1 MSDQAPYVYLVL
13 GIPDSG
19 RRDIIFDLIQD
30 GITGKEQVLYF
41 RPEEEATSPFDE
53 QIEAL
58 DTVHIVNWQLHDA
71 KVKHGQINA
80 APGRIIFLAPGTCD
94 PADAAEAI
102 KIWSDHNQ
110 CQVARIITVVHSAFL
125 SENSAAQAW
134 FDACIHFSDIVLMNR
149 RETVNNKWI
158 KDFEM
163 GYRKQFSPARFLF
176 VKKGRVANP
185 LEVLEPEARRISLYF
200 DELIPIEDDEF
211 EDDEQPEDTKPD
223 KYIERLESGQRAY
236 PVPCIK
242 KLL

>member
-1 MSDQAPYVYLVL
+1 MSAQAPYVYLVL
-13 GIPDSG
+13 GIPGSG

-30 GITGKEQVLYF
+30 GIAGKEQVLYF

-53 QIEAL
+53 QLEAL

-80 APGRIIFLAPGTCD
+80 APEKIIFLAPGTCD
-94 PADAAEAI
+94 PADVAEAL

-176 VKKGRVANP
+176 VKKGRVANR
-185 LEVLEPEARRISLYF
+185 LKMMNLRTTSNLRIPSPTSILNAWKAVNVP
-200 DELIPIEDDEF
+200 IPFPALKSYSKMYRQAPKHLHSI
-211 EDDEQPEDTKPD
+211 
-223 KYIERLESGQRAY
+223 G
-236 PVPCIK
+236 
-242 KLL
+242 